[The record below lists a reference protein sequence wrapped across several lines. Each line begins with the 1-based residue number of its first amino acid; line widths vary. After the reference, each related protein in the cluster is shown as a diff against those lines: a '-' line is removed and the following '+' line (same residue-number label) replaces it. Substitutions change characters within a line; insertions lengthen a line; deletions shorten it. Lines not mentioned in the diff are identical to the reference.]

1 MELNK
6 LKNEVKNI
14 MCDLETDC
22 LTIECCDYSISG
34 TLLTHCYYDVKTD
47 TFAFTSGDMVED
59 KNAEELILN
68 EEQQIEIFNDII
80 ECYD

>member
-22 LTIECCDYSISG
+22 LTIECCDYLVNG
-34 TLLTHCYYDVKTD
+34 TLLTHCYYNEETD
-47 TFAFTSGDMVED
+47 TFAFTSGEMFED

>member
-22 LTIECCDYSISG
+22 LTIECCDYSING
-34 TLLTHCYYDVKTD
+34 TLLTHCYYNEETD
-47 TFAFTSGDMVED
+47 TFAFTSGEMFED